1 MTLAVDLGRK
11 ATKRTKTN
19 KQDILLKMHKM
30 KNTTQQT
37 LKRKQT
43 GPICLDLDSL
53 FGLMGYIWFFFLH
66 IFKDIIHASWI
77 R

>member
-1 MTLAVDLGRK
+1 MVRLTDRPAMTLAVDLGRK

-53 FGLMGYIWFFFLH
+53 FGLMGYI
-66 IFKDIIHASWI
+66 
-77 R
+77 